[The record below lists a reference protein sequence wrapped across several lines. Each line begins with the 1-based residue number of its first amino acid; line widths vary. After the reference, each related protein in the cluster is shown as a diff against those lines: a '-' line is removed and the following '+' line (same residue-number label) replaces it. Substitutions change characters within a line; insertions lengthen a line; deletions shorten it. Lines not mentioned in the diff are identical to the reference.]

1 MALLEDLLGGM
12 LGAGADPQRPQPMGG
27 GRAPQAAGGGGMS
40 SVMMA
45 LLPVVLSMLASR
57 GRGAG
62 QAGSGAGGGGLGEIL
77 GQVLGGGAQRGGGGG
92 MGDILGQV
100 LGGGAQ
106 RGGGGGMGDILGQV
120 LGSGGAGGAGGG
132 TGGLGGLLE
141 QMQRAGYGEQARSWV
156 GTGQNVPISPDVL
169 GEIFG
174 QGGIEEIARQA
185 GVTPQQASTG
195 LSELLPEVVNH
206 VTPNGQVP
214 DLDQL
219 ALSVENLRRRMG
231 A

>member
-1 MALLEDLLGGM
+1 MGILEDLLGS
-12 LGAGADPQRPQPMGG
+12 AMGG
-27 GRAPQAAGGGGMS
+27 QGGMGGPARQVPAPAPAGGGMN
-40 SVMMA
+40 SVLMA

-57 GRGAG
+57 GGGAG
-62 QAGSGAGGGGLGEIL
+62 QPAPGAGGGGLGDIL

-100 LGGGAQ
+100 LGGGA
-106 RGGGGGMGDILGQV
+106 GGGG
-120 LGSGGAGGAGGG
+120 SGGM
-132 TGGLGGLLE
+132 GGLGGLLE
-141 QMQRAGYGEQARSWV
+141 QMQRAGYGDQARSWV
-156 GTGQNVPISPDVL
+156 GTGQNMPISPDVL
-169 GEIFG
+169 GQIFG
-174 QGGIEEIARQA
+174 QGSIEEIARQA

-206 VTPNGQVP
+206 VTPDGQVP

>member
-1 MALLEDLLGGM
+1 MGILEDLLGGAM
-12 LGAGADPQRPQPMGG
+12 AGQGGMGG
-27 GRAPQAAGGGGMS
+27 PARQAPAGGGMN
-40 SVMMA
+40 SVLMA

-57 GRGAG
+57 GGGAG
-62 QAGSGAGGGGLGEIL
+62 QPAPEAGGGGLGDIL
-77 GQVLGGGAQRGGGGG
+77 GQVLGGGAQRGGGGGG

-120 LGSGGAGGAGGG
+120 LGGGAGGG
-132 TGGLGGLLE
+132 GGSGGMGGLGGLLE

-156 GTGQNVPISPDVL
+156 GTGQNMPVSPDVL
-169 GEIFG
+169 GQIFG

-185 GVTPQQASTG
+185 GVTPQEASTG
-195 LSELLPEVVNH
+195 LSELLPEVVNQ
-206 VTPNGQVP
+206 VTPDGQVP

>member
-1 MALLEDLLGGM
+1 MGILEDLLGGAM
-12 LGAGADPQRPQPMGG
+12 AGQGGTGGTGGAARQ
-27 GRAPQAAGGGGMS
+27 APAGGGMN
-40 SVMMA
+40 SVLMA

-57 GRGAG
+57 GGGGAG
-62 QAGSGAGGGGLGEIL
+62 QPASVAGGGGMGDIL

-120 LGSGGAGGAGGG
+120 LGGGASGGSSGGM
-132 TGGLGGLLE
+132 GGLGGLLE

-156 GTGQNVPISPDVL
+156 GTGQNMPVSPDVL
-169 GEIFG
+169 GQIFG

-185 GVTPQQASTG
+185 GVTPQEASTG
-195 LSELLPEVVNH
+195 LSELLPEVVNQ
-206 VTPNGQVP
+206 VTPDGQVP

>member
-1 MALLEDLLGGM
+1 MGILEDLLGGAM
-12 LGAGADPQRPQPMGG
+12 AGQGGMGS
-27 GRAPQAAGGGGMS
+27 RARQARAGGGMS
-40 SVMMA
+40 SVLMA

-57 GRGAG
+57 SGGAG
-62 QAGSGAGGGGLGEIL
+62 QAAPGAGGGGLGDVL
-77 GQVLGGGAQRGGGGG
+77 GQVLGGGTQRGGGGG

-106 RGGGGGMGDILGQV
+106 RGGGGGMGDILGPV
-120 LGSGGAGGAGGG
+120 LGGGASGGM
-132 TGGLGGLLE
+132 GGLGGLLE

-156 GTGQNVPISPDVL
+156 GTGQNMPISPDVL
-169 GEIFG
+169 GQIFG

-185 GVTPQQASTG
+185 GVTPQEASTG
-195 LSELLPEVVNH
+195 LSELLPEVVNQ
-206 VTPNGQVP
+206 VTPDGQVP

>member
-1 MALLEDLLGGM
+1 
-12 LGAGADPQRPQPMGG
+12 
-27 GRAPQAAGGGGMS
+27 
-40 SVMMA
+40 
-45 LLPVVLSMLASR
+45 
-57 GRGAG
+57 
-62 QAGSGAGGGGLGEIL
+62 
-77 GQVLGGGAQRGGGGG
+77 

-100 LGGGAQ
+100 LGGGA
-106 RGGGGGMGDILGQV
+106 GGGASGGM
-120 LGSGGAGGAGGG
+120 
-132 TGGLGGLLE
+132 GGLGGLLE

-156 GTGQNVPISPDVL
+156 GTGQNMPVSPDVL
-169 GEIFG
+169 GQIFG

-185 GVTPQQASTG
+185 GVTPQEASTG

>member
-1 MALLEDLLGGM
+1 MGILEDLLGSAMGDQ
-12 LGAGADPQRPQPMGG
+12 GGMGG
-27 GRAPQAAGGGGMS
+27 PARQAPAPAPAGGGMN
-40 SVMMA
+40 SVLMA

-57 GRGAG
+57 GSGAG
-62 QAGSGAGGGGLGEIL
+62 QPAPEAGGGGLGDIL

-120 LGSGGAGGAGGG
+120 LGGGAGGG
-132 TGGLGGLLE
+132 AGGLGGLLE
-141 QMQRAGYGEQARSWV
+141 QMQRAGAGEQARSWV
-156 GTGQNVPISPDVL
+156 GTGQNLPISPDVL
-169 GEIFG
+169 GQIFG

-185 GVTPQQASTG
+185 GVSPQQASTG

-206 VTPNGQVP
+206 VTPDGQVP

-219 ALSVENLRRRMG
+219 ALSVGSMRRRMG

>member
-1 MALLEDLLGGM
+1 MGILEDLLGGAM
-12 LGAGADPQRPQPMGG
+12 AGQGGMGG
-27 GRAPQAAGGGGMS
+27 SARQAPAGGGMN
-40 SVMMA
+40 SVLMA

-57 GRGAG
+57 GGGAG
-62 QAGSGAGGGGLGEIL
+62 QAGLE
-77 GQVLGGGAQRGGGGG
+77 RGGGG

-106 RGGGGGMGDILGQV
+106 RGSDGMGDILGQV
-120 LGSGGAGGAGGG
+120 LGGGAGRGM
-132 TGGLGGLLE
+132 GGLGGLLE

-156 GTGQNVPISPDVL
+156 GTGQNMPVSPDVL
-169 GEIFG
+169 GQIFG

-185 GVTPQQASTG
+185 GVTPQEASTG
-195 LSELLPEVVNH
+195 LSELLPEVVDR
-206 VTPNGQVP
+206 VTPEGQVP

-219 ALSVENLRRRMG
+219 ALSVENMRRRMG